1 MWFDDEEDEIY
12 RLIGEIAGYYQK
24 EDSGG
29 IRTILDRL
37 LDMSRRFDSFRLT
50 ENVIRAMS
58 TVRNGIICDVD
69 FSDTSLPFE
78 IPADT
83 KFVDCDFSRCKVFLL
98 EACEKYTEYSG
109 CFKECDFRNAMFL
122 IEEYRE
128 LLPDMGTIL

>member
-50 ENVIRAMS
+50 ENVIRAM
-58 TVRNGIICDVD
+58 
-69 FSDTSLPFE
+69 
-78 IPADT
+78 
-83 KFVDCDFSRCKVFLL
+83 CKVFLL
-98 EACEKYTEYSG
+98 ETCEKYTEYSG